1 MQHVI
6 IGTAGHID
14 HGKTTLIKALTGR
27 DTDTLKEEKKRGI
40 SINLGFTYF
49 DLPSGRRAGII
60 DVPGHEKF
68 IKNMLAGVGGIDIV
82 LMVIAADEGV
92 MPQTRE
98 HLNIL
103 ELLDIKKGIIVI
115 TKKDLVDDEWLK
127 MVEDDIKKE
136 VENTFLKDAPI
147 IPVSSYTGDGIKAL
161 TEIIDKETSD
171 VEERDL
177 YTDFRVPVD
186 RVFTVSGFGTVV
198 TGTLISG
205 CINEGD
211 ACEIYT
217 KEIET
222 RIRGIQVHETPVKTA
237 YAGQRVAL
245 NLASVKTSDIER
257 GDVVSKAGSMN
268 NSLMLDCRLR
278 YLKDAEKPLTQRE
291 RIRLYHG
298 TSEILARVVMLDN
311 DMLKPGETSLVQF
324 RLEAPIAARR
334 GDKYVI
340 RTYSPMHTIGGG
352 TIIEPNPK
360 RHKAHD
366 KKVIDELLV
375 RENGDPLDIVDET
388 VKKNSRIFPSK
399 EDIIRLSG
407 KGISNLDD
415 ILKELINSGK
425 ITSISAGDETIYIHR
440 SYIDDVKDKS
450 KMLLQEFHRKN
461 SLKHGMQKEEY
472 KIKIFGKTIKQKVFD
487 EILKILGK
495 DLISFDLN
503 LVWLKDFKVV
513 FNKKQDL
520 LKDEIYK
527 IYEHARFQPARP
539 DDVINKFSKDEA
551 DAKAVFTVLVNMKML
566 IKINDEIYITEKNL
580 ETAKENLISY
590 IKKNNQITAGEFRDL
605 IGASRKYAVPILEYF
620 DSIKLTK
627 RIEDKR
633 ILL

>member
-147 IPVSSYTGDGIKAL
+147 IPVSSYTGDGIKTL

-177 YTDFRVPVD
+177 YTDFRVPID

-268 NSLMLDCRLR
+268 NSLMIDCRLR
-278 YLKDAEKPLTQRE
+278 YLKDAESPLTQRE

-311 DMLKPGETSLVQF
+311 DMLKPGGTSFVQF

-360 RHKAHD
+360 RHKVHD

-388 VKKNSRIFPSK
+388 VKKNSKSFPAR

-415 ILKELINSGK
+415 ILKELIDSGK
-425 ITSISAGDETIYIHR
+425 IAAISAGDETVYIHR

-461 SLKHGMQKEEY
+461 SLKYGMQKEEY

-520 LKDEIYK
+520 LKNEIYK
-527 IYEHARFQPARP
+527 IYGDARFQPARP
-539 DDVINKFSKDEA
+539 DDVIKQFSRDEA
-551 DAKAVFTVLVNMKML
+551 DAKAVFAALVDMKML
-566 IKINDEIYITEKNL
+566 IKINDEIYITKTNL

-590 IKKNNQITAGEFRDL
+590 IEKNKQITAGEFRDL
-605 IGASRKYAVPILEYF
+605 IGASRKYAVPVLEYF

>member
-147 IPVSSYTGDGIKAL
+147 IPVSSYTGDGIKTL

-177 YTDFRVPVD
+177 YTDFRVPID

-268 NSLMLDCRLR
+268 NSLMIDCRLR
-278 YLKDAEKPLTQRE
+278 YLKDAESPLTQRE

-311 DMLKPGETSLVQF
+311 DMLKPGGTSFVQF

-360 RHKAHD
+360 RHKVHD

-388 VKKNSRIFPSK
+388 VKKNSKSFPAR

-415 ILKELINSGK
+415 ILKELIDSGK
-425 ITSISAGDETIYIHR
+425 IAAISAGDETVYIHR

-461 SLKHGMQKEEY
+461 SLKYGMQKEEY

-520 LKDEIYK
+520 LKNEIYK
-527 IYEHARFQPARP
+527 IYGDARFQPARP
-539 DDVINKFSKDEA
+539 DDVIKQFSRDES
-551 DAKAVFTVLVNMKML
+551 DAKAVFAALVDMKML
-566 IKINDEIYITEKNL
+566 IKINDEIYITKTNL

-590 IKKNNQITAGEFRDL
+590 IEKNKQITAGEFRDL
-605 IGASRKYAVPILEYF
+605 IGASRKYAVPVLEYF